1 MKILISGGTGLI
13 GQALTKFYLNAGHQ
27 VVILTRS
34 ADNKNPDENLHFVQW
49 DAKSTTALLPL
60 LKDID
65 VVINLAGEN
74 IGSGS
79 WTKERKVRIIQSRIR
94 AGNALAEAVVAAPK
108 KPEVFIQ
115 ASGVGFY
122 GTSESLT
129 FDENSPNGD
138 DFLGDVAEKWENS
151 SALVEDV
158 GVRRVIIRTGVVL
171 EKSSGVLPLMML
183 PFKLF
188 VGGPLGSGRQIISWI
203 HLQDEVRAIDYC
215 IKNQNITGPV
225 NLASPNAV
233 SNSEF
238 GKMIGKVIRRPFW
251 FPTPAFLLK
260 IVLGEQSILVL
271 EGQRAYPQKLLV
283 HGYNFLYPDLSD
295 ALHNI
300 INDKK

>member
-13 GQALTKFYLNAGHQ
+13 GQALTRYFLNAGHE
-27 VVILTRS
+27 VVILTRGEKRG
-34 ADNKNPDENLHFVQW
+34 DPNENLHYAQW
-49 DAKSTTALLPL
+49 DAKSTAPLLPL
-60 LKDID
+60 ITDID

-79 WTKERKVRIIQSRIR
+79 WTKERKLRIVESRIQ

-129 FDENSPNGD
+129 FDEKSPNGD

-151 SALVEDV
+151 SVLVEDA

-203 HLQDEVRAIDYC
+203 HLQDEVRAIDFC
-215 IKNQNITGPV
+215 INNQNISGPI
-225 NLASPNAV
+225 NLTSPNAV

-260 IVLGEQSILVL
+260 IVLGEQSVLVL
-271 EGQRAYPQKLLV
+271 EGQRAFPQKLLD
-283 HGYNFLYPDLSD
+283 HGFNFLYPNLFD
-295 ALHNI
+295 ALQNI